1 MSSFNKISFWQV
13 NLRNVRKA
21 IFFFS
26 KQPWEKKKQNNSHWD
41 STHLL
46 PLLILKTI
54 MWSDLVKFYHWFILQ
69 VKIKNGG
76 LEMKGNLPGLQSK
89 GVAKLKSELK
99 SLNSGSPLLLLIAYF
114 LSWVKHRYGDKAIP
128 RLQNSKYTHLICNTG
143 QTNIIFLVMS
153 IL

>member
-1 MSSFNKISFWQV
+1 
-13 NLRNVRKA
+13 
-21 IFFFS
+21 
-26 KQPWEKKKQNNSHWD
+26 
-41 STHLL
+41 
-46 PLLILKTI
+46 
-54 MWSDLVKFYHWFILQ
+54 
-69 VKIKNGG
+69 
-76 LEMKGNLPGLQSK
+76 MKGNLPGLQSK

-143 QTNIIFLVMS
+143 QANIIFLVMS